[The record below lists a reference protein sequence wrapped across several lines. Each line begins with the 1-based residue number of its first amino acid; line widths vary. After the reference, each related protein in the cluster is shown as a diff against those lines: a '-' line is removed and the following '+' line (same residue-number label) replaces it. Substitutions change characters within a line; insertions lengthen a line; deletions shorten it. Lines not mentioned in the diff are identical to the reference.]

1 MSVSIY
7 AQEEKKIEIIN
18 ADFTYINNDLHPD
31 YWRLIGNVNIKH
43 NNTNMICDSAYY
55 YSSKERI
62 EAFKNV
68 KLFKGDS
75 IKVVGNYLQYNG
87 EESIAVI
94 SENVIF
100 THNSK
105 TLSSDKITLNIKN
118 DYAYYN
124 TRSQIINLDE
134 MISSN
139 IGEYNIK
146 DEIYKFIDSV
156 IFITKDYSIKTNFLK
171 YDIKS
176 LKNYIKGPSK
186 IQINDQIIYCEN
198 GFFDSQN
205 NKAEFYQNTK
215 ITNDEYSIK
224 ADTIFYNNITKHSI
238 AKNNIQLRDSINNFI
253 LYGGLGEFYQKE
265 DKLIIYDS
273 PLLKLFSDKD
283 TLFMSSKKFIYTY
296 SNNNKVLQ
304 SFKNVKFLNNEITGR
319 CDSLSYRISDSL
331 ISLFKKPSLDQKS
344 FE

>member
-1 MSVSIY
+1 LRKQKLIILILLVSVSIY
-7 AQEEKKIEIIN
+7 AQEQKKIEIIN

-198 GFFDSQN
+198 GFFDS
-205 NKAEFYQNTK
+205 
-215 ITNDEYSIK
+215 
-224 ADTIFYNNITKHSI
+224 
-238 AKNNIQLRDSINNFI
+238 
-253 LYGGLGEFYQKE
+253 
-265 DKLIIYDS
+265 
-273 PLLKLFSDKD
+273 
-283 TLFMSSKKFIYTY
+283 
-296 SNNNKVLQ
+296 
-304 SFKNVKFLNNEITGR
+304 
-319 CDSLSYRISDSL
+319 
-331 ISLFKKPSLDQKS
+331 
-344 FE
+344 